1 MDADDLLGKL
11 KSLKDDRLSTSE
23 GASFVE
29 SCKGQEFLLDLEF
42 LSFGKT
48 FGKKFH
54 EHFENGYTLLCKIS
68 DTDIEIRA
76 LFAVNENPMV
86 EQLERGEQISAKL
99 SILEYDTL
107 YRRAVFGQVQATT
120 SAEDS
125 GKPTTQE
132 SFQEKDKAE
141 ATIATRDEVNK
152 AASGTKDNST
162 ASTAPANKQ
171 RYPKDSGTTL
181 QGDSQKL
188 RRSMKP
194 RGRRIFRRK
203 KNRESRHLSSLAKNW
218 GRTDFEK
225 DSFAELAPTV
235 FLGFCGCIA
244 LAVGYWIET
253 LSASTSV
260 IQNLDSS
267 EAMLF
272 GLGSAL
278 IATLSVILPSI
289 AKRSKASI
297 GMGILTFA
305 IWSIGYILNTLEVAD
320 LESLII
326 LFKAGGVIFAVAITN
341 LAIHLTTH
349 RLGVLALSVAFGHAG
364 ILILSLIDHGYLAMV
379 DDFLQRTLQMENLSS
394 ISILHRSSVTLCCL
408 AIILDPKKCLKQS

>member
-42 LSFGKT
+42 LSSGKT

-54 EHFENGYTLLCKIS
+54 ERFENGYTLLCKIS
-68 DTDIEIRA
+68 DTDMEISA

-86 EQLERGEQISAKL
+86 EQLERGEQISDKL

-152 AASGTKDNST
+152 AASGTKGNSPRST
-162 ASTAPANKQ
+162 VSDKKQASPNEAGKT
-171 RYPKDSGTTL
+171 PKG
-181 QGDSQKL
+181 GNQKL

-203 KNRESRHLSSLAKNW
+203 KSRESSHLSSLAKNW

-244 LAVGYWIET
+244 LAVGYWIQT
-253 LSASTSV
+253 LRASTAGS
-260 IQNLDSS
+260 QNLDSS

-278 IATLSVILPSI
+278 MATLSVILPSI

-305 IWSIGYILNTLEVAD
+305 IWSIGHILNTFEVAD

-364 ILILSLIDHGYLAMV
+364 MLILSLIDHGYLSMV
-379 DDFLQRTLQMENLSS
+379 DDFLQRTLQMENLRS
-394 ISILHRSSVTLCCL
+394 ISILWRSSVTLCCL
-408 AIILDPKKCLKQS
+408 AIILDPKSCSRQS

>member
-29 SCKGQEFLLDLEF
+29 SCKGQEFLLDMEF
-42 LSFGKT
+42 LSSSKT

-54 EHFENGYTLLCKIS
+54 ERFESGSTLLCKIS
-68 DTDIEIRA
+68 DADIEISA
-76 LFAVNENPMV
+76 LFAATENPMV
-86 EQLERGEQISAKL
+86 EQLNRGEIITAKL

-125 GKPTTQE
+125 GKATTQQ
-132 SFQEKDKAE
+132 SFQEKAKAE
-141 ATIATRDEVNK
+141 AATTTRDEVER

-171 RYPKDSGTTL
+171 RYPKDSGTTP

>member
-29 SCKGQEFLLDLEF
+29 SCKGQEFLLDLDF
-42 LSFGKT
+42 LSSSKT

-54 EHFENGYTLLCKIS
+54 ERFESGSTLLCKIS
-68 DTDIEIRA
+68 DADIEISA
-76 LFAVNENPMV
+76 LFAATENPMV
-86 EQLERGEQISAKL
+86 EQLKRGEIISAKL

-125 GKPTTQE
+125 GKATTQQ
-132 SFQEKDKAE
+132 SFQEKAKAE
-141 ATIATRDEVNK
+141 AATTTRDEVER

-171 RYPKDSGTTL
+171 RYPKDSGTTP

-225 DSFAELAPTV
+225 DSFAKLAPPI

-244 LAVGYWIET
+244 LALGYWIGT
-253 LSASTSV
+253 LRASFERGEH
-260 IQNLDSS
+260 LDSN
-267 EAMLF
+267 EAILF

-278 IATLSVILPSI
+278 MATLSVVLPSV
-289 AKRSKASI
+289 AKKNKASI
-297 GMGILTFA
+297 GLAFLSFV
-305 IWSIGYILNTLEVAD
+305 IWSCGHVLLTLDVAD
-320 LESLII
+320 FNYLLI
-326 LFKAGGVIFAVAITN
+326 LFKVGGAIFAVAITI
-341 LAIHLTTH
+341 LAIPLTTH
-349 RLGVLALSVAFGHAG
+349 RLGVTSLVIAFGHDAM
-364 ILILSLIDHGYLAMV
+364 LILSFIDHEKVFMI
-379 DDFLQRTLQMENLSS
+379 DEFLQATLQLENLRS
-394 ISILHRSSVTLCCL
+394 IPILCMASVTLCCL
-408 AIILDPKKCLKQS
+408 SIILDPKKCLKQS